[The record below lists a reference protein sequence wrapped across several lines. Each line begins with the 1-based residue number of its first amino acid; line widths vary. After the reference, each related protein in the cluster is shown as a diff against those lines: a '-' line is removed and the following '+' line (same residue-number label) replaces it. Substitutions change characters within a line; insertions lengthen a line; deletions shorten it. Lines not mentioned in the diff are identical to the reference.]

1 MKLHIF
7 GFQILFHFIKYYN
20 ELSHDSHM
28 IISLDQNQNLTLLQ
42 LDGIWLREGQMETV
56 YERTDQTKSST
67 LIMDQSLSVIMHVT
81 NYITL
86 N

>member
-7 GFQILFHFIKYYN
+7 GFQILFHYIKYYN

-28 IISLDQNQNLTLLQ
+28 IISLDQNQNLKLLQ

-56 YERTDQTKSST
+56 YERT
-67 LIMDQSLSVIMHVT
+67 
-81 NYITL
+81 N
-86 N
+86 